1 MKKIIFVVLMLV
13 SFSAGASE
21 ESKRKQLEE
30 LMSLMDMHSMVN
42 QMYSQ
47 FEVQL
52 KNMSAQM
59 GIQASDQAIVDKYYE
74 KMIQLFKKEVNWD
87 KMKPGIIDIYAKHF
101 TEKEI
106 ADMITFYKTDSGKSA
121 LAKLPMVTQESMQLS
136 TQLVQPIIPEIQK
149 LSQAMAEEL
158 KAARTTEAK

>member
-1 MKKIIFVVLMLV
+1 MKKIVFLVLMLA
-13 SFSAGASE
+13 SFSVGASE

-30 LMSLMDMHSMVN
+30 LMSLMDMHSMVD

-47 FEVQL
+47 FESQL
-52 KNMSAQM
+52 KSMSAQM
-59 GIQASDQAIVDKYYE
+59 GVQASDQPLVDRYYE

-87 KMKPGIIDIYAKHF
+87 KMRPGIIDIYAKHF

-106 ADMITFYKTDSGKSA
+106 ADMIAFYKTDSGRSA

-149 LSQAMAEEL
+149 LSQELGEEL
-158 KAARTTEAK
+158 KAARKTEKK